1 MQFLHKRFF
10 EQGLFILMGD
20 AVKAKMCKNV
30 QINPLLSKSRG
41 QKRKRNVNKVEVM

>member
-10 EQGLFILMGD
+10 EQGLFILTGD

-30 QINPLLSKSRG
+30 QINPVLSKSPG
-41 QKRKRNVNKVEVM
+41 KKRKRNVNKVEVM